1 MMKWVKIGDD
11 IFHIEDG
18 SVQLS
23 MGSHASIYLS
33 VDISKYP
40 SYKDYFIKKYDAQ
53 NSSGQLLS
61 SDSNGLPSWTPVV
74 KFDMMSSKFV
84 ERGCMIKSIDTDFT
98 TKINLNI
105 KCDLL
110 ETADLQG
117 RREERLEDILND
129 KTLSNKDDIK

>member
-1 MMKWVKIGDD
+1 M
-11 IFHIEDG
+11 E
-18 SVQLS
+18 
-23 MGSHASIYLS
+23 SHASIYLS

-84 ERGCMIKSIDTDFT
+84 ARGCMIKSIDTDFT